1 MSTNQQEQMMSDSP
15 HKVRT
20 PLYLKLVLIASIVLS
35 CGILLT
41 HYRSHLSWKYVE
53 WRENLQ
59 DIRAIPDHPMPELDI
74 PDDWVECSLGDMT
87 FRLPPEMTANESRKK
102 VYNGSSGSAIYF
114 HEGRKIFV
122 SLNPYDDMQEFLQY
136 SNSEKPFSFPQ
147 WRLECFRVGAD
158 DFRWSMSPQDVQK
171 HRYWVTMR
179 PSFPCRST
187 ESFFRENF
195 DSLLMFADHLTF
207 ECQSTSSAIGACIL
221 FTDNNKNFD
230 TDVVRRVCQSIEFA
244 SHEK

>member
-1 MSTNQQEQMMSDSP
+1 MSDSP

-20 PLYLKLVLIASIVLS
+20 SFYLKLVLIASIVLS

-74 PDDWVECSLGDMT
+74 PDNWVECSLGDMT
-87 FRLPPEMTANESRKK
+87 FHLPPEMAANESRKK
-102 VYNGSSGSAIYF
+102 VYHASSGSIIYF

-122 SLNPYDDMQEFLQY
+122 SLKPYDDMQEILQY
-136 SNSEKPFSFPQ
+136 SKSEKPLTFPQ

-171 HRYWVTMR
+171 HCYWVTMR
-179 PSFPCRST
+179 SIGIPCQST

-207 ECQSTSSAIGACIL
+207 ECQSTSSTIGARIL
-221 FTDNNKNFD
+221 FTGNNENFD
-230 TDVVRRVCQSIEFA
+230 PDWVRRVCQSIEFA
-244 SHEK
+244 SPEE